1 MPESIH
7 AHQSRWIASFA
18 LAFAAVGLIGVS
30 SAVTAQAPPAV
41 GPTLRVAVLGVGSFE
56 ALAGHGATIVLPP
69 STGDAQADDVL
80 VRVTAEAI
88 GAESFRFE
96 LDGVLIDISDADRL
110 ADAPIA
116 LEIPL
121 RDAADDAEEFLVPSR
136 ANPERWPAGFT
147 FVGSSDLELGY
158 DPSHGPQSVAVRF
171 SGVGVPAGAK
181 IAHASVVFTADGDSG
196 DHLQV
201 TIAGER
207 SPDAAR
213 FVQDPDGVG
222 SRGLTRR
229 PRTDTTVTWVLEER
243 WSRGSEYIT
252 PDLTDVLQEIV
263 DLEGWN
269 ADSAIVLFFDSVSTD
284 ATYRRAYAFEGSR
297 GDRDLVA
304 RLVLEYEP
312 RETVA
317 SVSFTLQVASDRSAL
332 TVTPFTQT
340 GGRGIAQ
347 PSATVFLVHPSP
359 PDATPVAPVVE
370 PGATVTRVDRVP
382 VRAPGSEV
390 VFGELELVGF
400 DNATTGI
407 TVTWDRAPASPVL
420 AWVVA
425 GDCAAPGAPLIELRP
440 LDVEDGASQSHL
452 PVAAS
457 ALRWG
462 GFAMV
467 LRDAGGHVIGCS
479 NLTVYP

>member
-1 MPESIH
+1 MLESIH
-7 AHQSRWIASFA
+7 APLSRWIASYA
-18 LAFAAVGLIGVS
+18 LAFAAVGLLGVS
-30 SAVTAQAPPAV
+30 SLVTAQVPPAV
-41 GPTLRVAVLGVGSFE
+41 GPTLRVDVLGVDSFE
-56 ALAGHGATIVLPP
+56 ALAGQGATIVLPP
-69 STGDAQADDVL
+69 SPGDAHADGVL

-96 LDGVLIDISDADRL
+96 LDGVLIDISDAERL

-171 SGVGVPAGAK
+171 SSAGVPGGAK
-181 IAHASVVFTADGDSG
+181 ISHARVIFTADGDSG
-196 DHLQV
+196 DPLQV

-207 SPDAAR
+207 SPDAER

-229 PRTDTTVTWVLEER
+229 SRTDTSVTWVLEEH
-243 WSRGSEYIT
+243 WSRGSEYLT
-252 PDLTDVLQEIV
+252 PDLTAVLQEIV

-269 ADSAIVLFFDSVSTD
+269 ADSAIVLFFDGVSADT
-284 ATYRRAYAFEGSR
+284 AFRRAYAFEGSR
-297 GDRDLVA
+297 GDRDVVA
-304 RLVLEYEP
+304 RLVLEYDPPES
-312 RETVA
+312 VA
-317 SVSFTLQVASDRSAL
+317 SASVTLPVLPDRSVL
-332 TVTPFTQT
+332 TVTPFPRT
-340 GGRGIAQ
+340 GGRGLAQ
-347 PSATVFLVHPSP
+347 PAATVFLVRSP
-359 PDATPVAPVVE
+359 PEAMPVPHAVDAGP
-370 PGATVTRVDRVP
+370 TVTRVDRVP
-382 VRAPGSEV
+382 VRAPGSDI

-425 GDCAAPGAPLIELRP
+425 GSCAAPGEALVELRP
-440 LDVEDGASQSHL
+440 LDVEDGASQSKL

-467 LRDAGGHVIGCS
+467 LRDAGGSVIGCA